1 LPEEP
6 IISVPKIVMKNNEG
20 KKKDVKITQL
30 LQKESKNCINVIRDI
45 NVNELAFDEPM
56 KP

>member
-1 LPEEP
+1 
-6 IISVPKIVMKNNEG
+6 MKNNEG

-45 NVNELAFDEPM
+45 NVNELAFEEPI